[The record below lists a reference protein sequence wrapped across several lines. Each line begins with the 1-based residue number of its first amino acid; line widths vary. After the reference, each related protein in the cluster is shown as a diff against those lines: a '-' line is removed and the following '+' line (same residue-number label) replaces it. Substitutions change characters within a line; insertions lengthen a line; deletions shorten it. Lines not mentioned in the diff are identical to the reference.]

1 METHFQSP
9 TPAEILV
16 NVGKPKPKGAKRA
29 LTIAGGV
36 VLALAIIVGVV
47 LLTRSSSST
56 SMRFTTSPVKRGDL
70 AATVTATGALRGKD
84 TVSVG
89 AETNGRVKTVN
100 VDFND
105 QVKSGQVL
113 AEIDPAPLQASL
125 QQAAA
130 QLLAAKADVKNKEAT
145 AVEAKLSA
153 DRTRALAND
162 GLASKQ
168 QLEAAV
174 AAADRSVAASEAA
187 RAQVVVSQAT
197 VQSSLTSLAKAQV
210 RSPIDG
216 VVLSRAVE
224 PGQTLAVTMTTPVL
238 FTVAKDLRE
247 MEVTISIDEA
257 DVGRTRAGQKATFT
271 VDAWPG
277 TRFPGELHAI
287 HNVSTTKDNVVT
299 YEALLRVANN
309 ELLLRPGM
317 TATVSINTDERK
329 GVLTVPN
336 AALRFSPPSN
346 EKRSLLNGPPDSE
359 VRTADSDK
367 PHVWVLENGQ
377 PVEVFVEVGL
387 TDGTNTE
394 VSSPQLSEAEKVIT
408 DVEQETKR

>member
-1 METHFQSP
+1 M
-9 TPAEILV
+9 
-16 NVGKPKPKGAKRA
+16 
-29 LTIAGGV
+29 
-36 VLALAIIVGVV
+36 
-47 LLTRSSSST
+47 
-56 SMRFTTSPVKRGDL
+56 
-70 AATVTATGALRGKD
+70 
-84 TVSVG
+84 
-89 AETNGRVKTVN
+89 
-100 VDFND
+100 
-105 QVKSGQVL
+105 KSGQVL

-287 HNVSTTKDNVVT
+287 QNVSTTKDNVVT